1 MECDVAIVGGGP
13 AGCRAAAILA
23 AAGCKTVVLEEH
35 DEIGRP
41 VQCAGLVSPRVL
53 EISGYDGPR
62 FTPLHGVTLHSPSG
76 YSLTVKST
84 KIYAVPIDRAAFD
97 KYLAEKAG
105 AARARFML
113 GTRVEG
119 FSYCQD
125 GRGGVELSVRRK
137 GSDSPYRLR
146 AQILI
151 GADGVNSIV
160 AKSLGLLS
168 EGRVR
173 LAAVEVA
180 LGPNSIATPGHAEV
194 FLGRD
199 IAPGW
204 FGWIFPLGGGLA
216 RVGTGS
222 VDRRIPPGRCLAEFI
237 SRHPECFAD
246 CERLGYAGG
255 VVPIGSPAKIYADRV
270 MLVGDAAGQVKPV
283 SGGGLYFGLQAA
295 AFAAETALE
304 AFSSGDF
311 SAAALARY
319 QLRCSALTREIQV
332 GLALR
337 KFYLSLDEDH
347 MDGLVRFFSR
357 RFWTGLVARYGD
369 IDYPSTL
376 AGKIARVGLTRSTLL
391 RVANMIPGMELKGA
405 ELLGG
410 MRAFPSAAAAESP
423 ATDVPEAD
431 GGFAEDERRGD

>member
-1 MECDVAIVGGGP
+1 M
-13 AGCRAAAILA
+13 
-23 AAGCKTVVLEEH
+23 
-35 DEIGRP
+35 
-41 VQCAGLVSPRVL
+41 
-53 EISGYDGPR
+53 
-62 FTPLHGVTLHSPSG
+62 
-76 YSLTVKST
+76 
-84 KIYAVPIDRAAFD
+84 
-97 KYLAEKAG
+97 
-105 AARARFML
+105 
-113 GTRVEG
+113 
-119 FSYCQD
+119 
-125 GRGGVELSVRRK
+125 
-137 GSDSPYRLR
+137 
-146 AQILI
+146 
-151 GADGVNSIV
+151 
-160 AKSLGLLS
+160 
-168 EGRVR
+168 
-173 LAAVEVA
+173 
-180 LGPNSIATPGHAEV
+180 
-194 FLGRD
+194 
-199 IAPGW
+199 
-204 FGWIFPLGGGLA
+204 
-216 RVGTGS
+216 GTGS

-255 VVPIGSPAKIYADRV
+255 VVPIGTPAKIYADRV

-337 KFYLSLDEDH
+337 KFYLSLDEHH
-347 MDGLVRFFSR
+347 MDGLVRFFGR
-357 RFWTGLVARYGD
+357 RFWTRLVARYGD

-376 AGKIARVGLTRSTLL
+376 AGKIARAGLTRSTLL

-410 MRAFPSAAAAESP
+410 MRAFPSAAAAESA